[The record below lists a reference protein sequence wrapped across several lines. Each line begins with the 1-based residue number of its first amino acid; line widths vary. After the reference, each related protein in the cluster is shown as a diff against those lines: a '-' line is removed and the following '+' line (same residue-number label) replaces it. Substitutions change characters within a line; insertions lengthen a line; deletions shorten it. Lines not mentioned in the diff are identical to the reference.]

1 MNIKTYIHGLSHA
14 GCTMDR
20 RQFIVAAST
29 TSAIAMAG
37 CLHGDG
43 GGDADTSSPTALV
56 ESYYEAID
64 DLDSDMSSEDALNEL
79 DDFFHSESPIRDLIE
94 EGGDEESDGEQPDRS
109 LSSVSTEV
117 TDEDLSADAL
127 DQRFG
132 LSFFG
137 ASQEAIESFAEEN
150 AVVSV
155 EVEYE
160 DADTQNQE
168 HLTATEGGDW
178 QIVL

>member
-1 MNIKTYIHGLSHA
+1 
-14 GCTMDR
+14 MDR

-43 GGDADTSSPTALV
+43 GGGSADTSSPTALV
-56 ESYYEAID
+56 ESYYDAVA
-64 DLDSDMSSEDALNEL
+64 DLGPDTSGEDALDAL
-79 DDFFHSESPIRDLIE
+79 DDFYHSESPIRDIIE
-94 EGGDEESDGEQPDRS
+94 QGGGNQSDGEEQEQS
-109 LSSVSTEV
+109 ISGASAEV
-117 TDEDLSADAL
+117 TEEDLGADAI

-137 ASQEAIESFAEEN
+137 TSQEAIDSFAEEN
-150 AVVSV
+150 AVVTA
-155 EVEYE
+155 EIEFE
-160 DADTQNQE
+160 EAETQTQE

-178 QIVL
+178 QLVL